1 MLSNKLTFS
10 LTLIVMLVAAFA
22 FLTVPVMAQTAGDIT
37 PAATAGGF
45 VVLSQVAPD
54 GTTGDVL
61 GTTGDV
67 TIAEVAT
74 MPADL
79 EVFLRNGGTIEL
91 QTQIEGTGDAAATL
105 AADNAMA
112 LMHHLVITEVM
123 SGRDYTGTPNPAI
136 TADSQWIEVY
146 TNKAAPAN
154 VLAATPAYRVVW
166 HPAPRHTE
174 SYVVRDPLTTPD
186 DATDDVSWVI
196 VDRVSLINKFGN
208 GWTNKSTSGNAVAE
222 VGETNVPQKDV
233 VSMYRVN
240 DLADADKTKYKDNT
254 FGSGIEDGSWAASAY
269 PGNATVGFLA
279 TPGGVHRTVPGGV
292 LSYAKAAVTAADNG
306 GMGVII
312 NEIRDDTS
320 AQNVDW
326 VELHNVN
333 LTGDPI
339 SVNGWR
345 LRLTT
350 ATMNDDGT
358 YGGHTDGVLA
368 VIPDYKIAPGE
379 FLLIVNRNP
388 EETDLAGGIDLQ
400 DIIGKNEVNKG
411 ARHVYFVS
419 ADLNLPGSGKYL
431 ITLRSGDLTSSHEQ
445 FVDFAGNGF
454 FPNDGTDM
462 HPLRGWSPP
471 GDRADFNVDTLASA
485 TMTIGRTTGLKSNGE
500 YRSNSG
506 GNRIHQD
513 HWRTYTNQGSIGYDR
528 DVDPLTSPGTPGYG
542 NQGAVNLIS
551 DDRKNTSGTDDYA
564 FGGDISISEVMYN
577 AGPHWNLVQWIEL
590 YNSSLSEA
598 IDLGGWKM
606 EIQNKEDVQSY
617 VDASFLFNAGT
628 VIQPNQTLL
637 IVSRSGANDVAS
649 SRVYDL
655 FRHHRDDLGLPA
667 GRVARLLSRTGFNI
681 KLYAKLDD
689 RMGDVRFREPMEV
702 VDEAGNLMVS
712 VDNAERTVMWEL
724 PTSADPNVRQSIVR
738 QYGERMRDGDGRPDP
753 ANDGTMEDSWNLSD
767 LAGAGISYYGHG
779 DDIGTPGFRL
789 GGPLPVELASFRPL
803 RDKATGAVTIRW
815 ATESELNNAG
825 FNILRSE
832 SKTGA
837 FQVVNVKGIIPGHGT
852 TSEKHTYEWTDTTAK
867 PNVVYYYQIEDVSF
881 DGNRT
886 TLATTHLR
894 GNVTAAGKVTTTWG
908 DLKTQN

>member
-37 PAATAGGF
+37 PAADAGDF
-45 VVLSQVAPD
+45 VVLSQAATAL
-54 GTTGDVL
+54 GITG
-61 GTTGDV
+61 V
-67 TIAEVAT
+67 TATEVAS

-91 QTQIEGTGDAAATL
+91 QASIDST
-105 AADNAMA
+105 DNATMVAGYATSTDADEMA
-112 LMHHLVITEVM
+112 MSLRHHLVISEVM
-123 SGRDYTGTPNPAI
+123 SGRDYTGTPPAI

-146 TNKAAPAN
+146 TNAA
-154 VLAATPAYRVVW
+154 VDSSITLGGTPYRVVW
-166 HPAPRHTE
+166 YPTPRHTVSFDTVE
-174 SYVVRDPLTTPD
+174 QTDFGAT
-186 DATDDVSWVI
+186 DATDAIWVI
-196 VDRVSLINKFGN
+196 VDRVSLINRFGN

-222 VGETNVPQKDV
+222 VAETNVPQKDV
-233 VSMYRVN
+233 VSMYRTR
-240 DLADADKTKYKDNT
+240 DLTADASAYLGTAS
-254 FGSGIEDGSWAASAY
+254 FGSGIEGGSWAASAY
-269 PGNATVGFLA
+269 PANVTVGFLA
-279 TPGGVHRTVPGGV
+279 SPGSVHRTVPGGV
-292 LSYAKAAVTAADNG
+292 QSFAKAAVTAADNG

-320 AQNVDW
+320 ASNVDW
-326 VELHNVN
+326 IELHNVN

-350 ATMNDDGT
+350 ANDNDS
-358 YGGHTDGVLA
+358 VLA

-419 ADLNLPGSGKYL
+419 ANLNLPGSGAYL
-431 ITLRSGDLTSSHEQ
+431 VTLRSGDLTSSHEQ

-454 FPNDGTDM
+454 FAATGTEM
-462 HPLRGWSPP
+462 HPLRGWAPP

-513 HWRTYTNQGSIGYDR
+513 HWQTYTNQGSIGYDR